1 MFDFNIALPIIL
13 VIFLTTLFLLNR
25 ILFRPLLAV
34 MEQRKTLTSGTK
46 KEAAKSMEHYQAVFE
61 EYQKKIKA
69 AHQEGYRLKD
79 VARAEAAQLRKK
91 RLDSVHTEAQTT
103 IQRMK
108 SDLTVQIDESKQHL
122 RSEVQELADTI
133 ASKIMLRN

>member
-46 KEAAKSMEHYQAVFE
+46 KEAVKSMEHYQAVFE
-61 EYQKKIKA
+61 DYQKKIKA

-91 RLDSVHTEAQTT
+91 RLDGVHAEAQTT

-108 SDLTVQIDESKQHL
+108 SDLTLQIDESKQHL